1 MLVLS
6 RRPGESIVIGNEV
19 VVTVLDVRGD
29 QIRVG
34 IDAPRNVQIHR
45 EEVFRRLESEN
56 TQAASAAAKTRA
68 RIARLPAAADRSLQA
83 KPDDPSED
91 GPTS

>member
-34 IDAPRNVQIHR
+34 IEAPRNVQIHR
-45 EEVFRRLESEN
+45 EEVYRALESEN
-56 TQAASAAAKTRA
+56 EQAAGSTARTRA
-68 RIARLPAAADRSLQA
+68 RIARLPQAAQRRSGSDVDAD
-83 KPDDPSED
+83 
-91 GPTS
+91 

>member
-29 QIRVG
+29 QIRIG

-45 EEVFRRLESEN
+45 EEIYRELESEN
-56 TQAASAAAKTRA
+56 EQAIGAAARTRD
-68 RIARLPAAADRSLQA
+68 RIARMPSGAQRRLEPDTDAD
-83 KPDDPSED
+83 PDAD
-91 GPTS
+91 

>member
-45 EEVFRRLESEN
+45 EEVYRQLESEN
-56 TQAASAAAKTRA
+56 EEAAGSAAKTRA
-68 RIARLPAAADRSLQA
+68 RIARMPAAAQRRLESDT
-83 KPDDPSED
+83 DTDED
-91 GPTS
+91 TV